1 MVILLL
7 LSISLKILQSMSG
20 RRQSSMPVTKRR
32 RVRGRESGSSSNGE
46 SSNVDRTQR
55 QQPQLQQTVS
65 PSTVAPLPVVNP
77 ASSRPAAVT
86 VPSGRLMDN
95 SGDQV
100 APASPKAS
108 RRISKATLHVSEQMP
123 EPMDPTIHHQVMS
136 LPKEAFRLSN
146 TDFIWLVLYIYKSF
160 IKYLHNYVVIELS
173 SNVYACFV
181 VPA

>member
-1 MVILLL
+1 MV
-7 LSISLKILQSMSG
+7 ILQSMSG

-55 QQPQLQQTVS
+55 QQQQPQLQQAASS
-65 PSTVAPLPVVNP
+65 PTVAPLPVVNP

-86 VPSGRLMDN
+86 VPSGRLMDS

-108 RRISKATLHVSEQMP
+108 RRISKAPLYVSEQMP
-123 EPMDPTIHHQVMS
+123 EPMDPTIHHQVMT

-160 IKYLHNYVVIELS
+160 IKYLHNYVVIRVMHVPVLS
-173 SNVYACFV
+173 CLHE
-181 VPA
+181 